1 MIEQAGQYLDLS
13 PGSRQVVT
21 LKILRNKENTMEGI
35 LEPWLCRL
43 ALQRLIEMLGAQE
56 VADHFGEVAVFTVH
70 RIV

>member
-1 MIEQAGQYLDLS
+1 
-13 PGSRQVVT
+13 
-21 LKILRNKENTMEGI
+21 MEGI